1 MGDDRDDDFEAMREA
16 MVETIAIHAR
26 LAEPHTGRGEIDDA
40 VMAAMR
46 AVPRHE
52 FVPFEI
58 QPYSYLDRPLP
69 IGCGKTISQPYIVA
83 LMTDLL
89 EVGPEHTVLEIGT
102 GLGYQSA
109 VLARLAARVFTVE
122 FIDELAD
129 EAQRRLAQLK
139 ISNVE
144 ARIGDGALLQLATQ
158 LGRQRL
164 AADQQPCVRSQLG
177 QAREG
182 IEQLAHVLVA
192 ADGTHERHDR
202 APGREVER
210 RTCRHRIGIHV
221 VVAHVGAVGQNVEA
235 CPRRGAG
242 VA

>member
-1 MGDDRDDDFEAMREA
+1 MVASAMGDDRDDDFEAMREA

-58 QPYSYLDRPLP
+58 QPYAYLDRPLP

-89 EVGPEHTVLEIGT
+89 EVGSEHTVLEIGT

-109 VLARLAARVFTVE
+109 VLARLAERVFTVE

-129 EAQRRLAQLK
+129 EARRRLAQLA
-139 ISNVE
+139 IHNVE
-144 ARIGDGALLQLATQ
+144 ARIGDGARGWPEHAPYERIMVT
-158 LGRQRL
+158 
-164 AADQQPCVRSQLG
+164 AAPELVPAALLG
-177 QAREG
+177 QLKAGGRMVIPAGIADDQKLLLVTKDAGGRIKMDEILAVRFSELESDDDDVARLE
-182 IEQLAHVLVA
+182 
-192 ADGTHERHDR
+192 
-202 APGREVER
+202 
-210 RTCRHRIGIHV
+210 
-221 VVAHVGAVGQNVEA
+221 
-235 CPRRGAG
+235 
-242 VA
+242 

>member
-89 EVGPEHTVLEIGT
+89 DVGPEHTVLEIGT

-129 EAQRRLAQLK
+129 EAQRRLAQLG

-144 ARIGDGALLQLATQ
+144 ARIGDGARGWPEHAPYERIMVT
-158 LGRQRL
+158 
-164 AADQQPCVRSQLG
+164 AAPDLVPPALLG
-177 QAREG
+177 QLKAGGRMVIPAGIADDQKLLLVTKDAGGRIKMDEILAVRFSELESDDDDVARLE
-182 IEQLAHVLVA
+182 
-192 ADGTHERHDR
+192 
-202 APGREVER
+202 
-210 RTCRHRIGIHV
+210 
-221 VVAHVGAVGQNVEA
+221 
-235 CPRRGAG
+235 
-242 VA
+242 

>member
-26 LAEPHTGRGEIDDA
+26 LAEPHTGRGEIDEA
-40 VMAAMR
+40 VTAAMR

-58 QPYSYLDRPLP
+58 QPYAYLDRPLP

-109 VLARLAARVFTVE
+109 VLARLAKRVFTVE

-129 EAQRRLAQLK
+129 EAQRRLGQLG
-139 ISNVE
+139 INNVE
-144 ARIGDGALLQLATQ
+144 ARIGDGVRGWPEHAPYERIMVTAAPELVPAALLGQLKAG
-158 LGRQRL
+158 GRMVIPAGIADDQKLLLVTKDAGGRIKMDEILAVRFSELESDDDDVARL
-164 AADQQPCVRSQLG
+164 
-177 QAREG
+177 E
-182 IEQLAHVLVA
+182 
-192 ADGTHERHDR
+192 
-202 APGREVER
+202 
-210 RTCRHRIGIHV
+210 
-221 VVAHVGAVGQNVEA
+221 
-235 CPRRGAG
+235 
-242 VA
+242 

>member
-26 LAEPHTGRGEIDDA
+26 LAEPHTGRGEIDEA

-89 EVGPEHTVLEIGT
+89 KVGPEHAVLEVGT

-109 VLARLAARVFTVE
+109 VLARLAKRVFTVE

-129 EAQRRLAQLK
+129 EAQRRLAQLG
-139 ISNVE
+139 INNVE
-144 ARIGDGALLQLATQ
+144 IRIGDGARGWPEHAPYERIMVT
-158 LGRQRL
+158 
-164 AADQQPCVRSQLG
+164 AAPDLVPPALLG
-177 QAREG
+177 QLKPGGRMVIPAG
-182 IEQLAHVLVA
+182 IADDQKLLLVTKDAGGRIKMDEILAVRFSELESE
-192 ADGTHERHDR
+192 DDDR
-202 APGREVER
+202 
-210 RTCRHRIGIHV
+210 
-221 VVAHVGAVGQNVEA
+221 
-235 CPRRGAG
+235 PRME
-242 VA
+242 

>member
-1 MGDDRDDDFEAMREA
+1 MVAAAMGDDRDDDFEAMREA

-26 LAEPHTGRGEIDDA
+26 LAEPHTGRGEIDET

-46 AVPRHE
+46 SVPRHE

-89 EVGPEHTVLEIGT
+89 EVGPEHTVLEVGT

-109 VLARLAARVFTVE
+109 VLARLAKRVFTVE

-129 EAQRRLAQLK
+129 EAQRRLVQLG
-139 ISNVE
+139 INNVE
-144 ARIGDGALLQLATQ
+144 IRIGDGARGWPEHAPYERIMVT
-158 LGRQRL
+158 
-164 AADQQPCVRSQLG
+164 AAPELVPAALLG
-177 QAREG
+177 QLKPGGRMVIPAG
-182 IEQLAHVLVA
+182 IADDQKLLLVTKDVGGRIRMDEILAVRFSELES
-192 ADGTHERHDR
+192 DDDDR
-202 APGREVER
+202 
-210 RTCRHRIGIHV
+210 
-221 VVAHVGAVGQNVEA
+221 
-235 CPRRGAG
+235 PRME
-242 VA
+242 

>member
-1 MGDDRDDDFEAMREA
+1 MVAAAMGDDRDDDFEAMREA

-58 QPYSYLDRPLP
+58 QPYAYLDRPLP

-89 EVGPEHTVLEIGT
+89 DVGPEHTVLEIGT

-129 EAQRRLAQLK
+129 EAQRRLAQLG

-144 ARIGDGALLQLATQ
+144 ARIGDGARGWPEHAPYERIMVT
-158 LGRQRL
+158 
-164 AADQQPCVRSQLG
+164 AAPDLVPPALLG
-177 QAREG
+177 QLKAGGRMVIPAGIADDQKLLLVTKDAGGRIKMDEILAVRFSELESDDDDVARLE
-182 IEQLAHVLVA
+182 
-192 ADGTHERHDR
+192 
-202 APGREVER
+202 
-210 RTCRHRIGIHV
+210 
-221 VVAHVGAVGQNVEA
+221 
-235 CPRRGAG
+235 
-242 VA
+242 

>member
-26 LAEPHTGRGEIDDA
+26 LAEPHTGRGEIDEA

-89 EVGPEHTVLEIGT
+89 KVGPEHTVLEVGT

-109 VLARLAARVFTVE
+109 VLARLAKRVFTVE

-129 EAQRRLAQLK
+129 EAQRRLAQLG
-139 ISNVE
+139 INNVE
-144 ARIGDGALLQLATQ
+144 IRIGDGARGWPEHAPYERIMVT
-158 LGRQRL
+158 
-164 AADQQPCVRSQLG
+164 AAPDLVPPALLG
-177 QAREG
+177 QLKPGGRMVIPAG
-182 IEQLAHVLVA
+182 IADDQKLLLVTKDAGGRIKMDEILAVRFSELESE
-192 ADGTHERHDR
+192 DDDR
-202 APGREVER
+202 
-210 RTCRHRIGIHV
+210 
-221 VVAHVGAVGQNVEA
+221 
-235 CPRRGAG
+235 PRME
-242 VA
+242 